1 MTAEIT
7 CLYCKRSLIEINLYG
22 QRLMGCIECNR
33 WSWRGGNS
41 FLIELFEEDLQALR
55 QRRMRSQKETAP
67 RIALLRPLPE
77 ARTCR
82 GTRLPRLWGA
92 LARRCVYRADA
103 TNAGNLRQ
111 FPKAPAL
118 SPLAAS
124 SSPRSAVGVRAR
136 RSFHSWPMVL
146 AMSDRVALRASRAF

>member
-67 RIALLRPLPE
+67 R
-77 ARTCR
+77 
-82 GTRLPRLWGA
+82 G
-92 LARRCVYRADA
+92 
-103 TNAGNLRQ
+103 
-111 FPKAPAL
+111 
-118 SPLAAS
+118 S
-124 SSPRSAVGVRAR
+124 S
-136 RSFHSWPMVL
+136 
-146 AMSDRVALRASRAF
+146 